1 MNRLEKKCT
10 ITSAVLHGLLL
21 LVILVAGLGFF
32 QSDAKVLDPTKVIT
46 LINPSDLPGA
56 GGGNPA
62 ATPTPPPPPADKPV
76 DPTPPTPPTPV
87 DPPQVKKEELK
98 TPDPIKPK
106 DPVKPPVKD
115 SAVTPTP
122 PKHVV
127 KVSTNPVKRPAT
139 DAAAA
144 QAQKERAARADADA
158 RLRAQRTALAAAFRG
173 SANTLGKNLSQATT
187 IEPFG
192 PGGEAYAN
200 YGLIVRDI
208 YDRAWLVSDAL
219 GDEDSTVKV
228 SVLIA
233 RDGTVLSARIIKS
246 SGVPALDK
254 SVQKTLNDVKS
265 IVPFP
270 EGAKDHERRFDINFN
285 LKAKRLSA

>member
-1 MNRLEKKCT
+1 MNRVAKKCM
-10 ITSAVLHGLLL
+10 ITSVALHGLLV
-21 LVILVAGLGFF
+21 VILLGGSAFF
-32 QSDAKVLDPTKVIT
+32 TSHNNEPAPVVLQFVKA
-46 LINPSDLPGA
+46 SDLPGA
-56 GGGNPA
+56 GGGNPDA
-62 ATPTPPPPPADKPV
+62 TPPPPPPPPV
-76 DPTPPTPPTPV
+76 DPTPPTPPTPQTHV
-87 DPPQVKKEELK
+87 DPPQVKKEEIK
-98 TPDPIKPK
+98 TRDPVKPK

-115 SAVTPTP
+115 TPVTPAP
-122 PKHVV
+122 PKHQV
-127 KVSTNPVKRPAT
+127 KVNTTLVKRTTNDVAAT
-139 DAAAA
+139 RVAKDRAD
-144 QAQKERAARADADA
+144 RAAADA
-158 RLRAQRTALAAAFRG
+158 RDRAQRNAMAKAALD
-173 SANTLGKNLSQATT
+173 SANRLGKNLSQATT
-187 IEPFG
+187 IDTFG

-200 YGLIVRDI
+200 YGLIVRDV

-285 LKAKRLSA
+285 LKAKRLAA